1 MEREDAADTTAA
13 KDSKSS
19 RAIRWW
25 AANIWRCSSSMWA
38 NSALFQSATD
48 KDDSAPPPVAFL
60 VVVAD
65 DAGVRLDGTGRQS
78 FFFGG

>member
-1 MEREDAADTTAA
+1 MESEDAADTTAA
-13 KDSKSS
+13 EDSKSS

-38 NSALFQSATD
+38 NSALFRSATD
-48 KDDSAPPPVAFL
+48 GDDTAPPPVAFL

-65 DAGVRLDGTGRQS
+65 DAGVRSDGAGRRIL
-78 FFFGG
+78 FFGG